1 MKTNLMMRIKLKSLI
16 EASIGF
22 FSSVCPQKND
32 AKLKY
37 EPKIAAE
44 KGQCKV
50 PIFIGTNDGED

>member
-1 MKTNLMMRIKLKSLI
+1 MMRIKLKSLI